1 MIKKF
6 EEFINE
12 KVLYQQPTKSVTKDR
27 ELISYLYDMGADR
40 ETTTN
45 ILKEAQKVNFSYTA
59 EEAERIFNRLPNCDT
74 LEKKVNTVL
83 YSFFTSEND
92 EDGAFTDEWCKKNH
106 CPIVRGLNGKLLTGE
121 VYYSDRV
128 DGYSDN
134 EDDLSEAIYD
144 IIYEDPGEYID
155 FEYDGIICPDDYCD
169 WVDNH
174 WDRFDDIE
182 KINLDEI
189 FGWVEK

>member
-1 MIKKF
+1 MYSIGF
-6 EEFINE
+6 E
-12 KVLYQQPTKSVTKDR
+12 R
-27 ELISYLYDMGADR
+27 EI
-40 ETTTN
+40 TTH
-45 ILKEAQKVNFSYTA
+45 ILKQSQKVGFSYTQ
-59 EEAERIFNRLPNCDT
+59 EEAENIFKRLSNWPNNRDHKTLT
-74 LEKKVNTVL
+74 LEDKVAFVISN
-83 YSFFTSEND
+83 FFTD
-92 EDGAFTDEWCKKNH
+92 EYDSDGVFTDEWCKKTH

-121 VYYSDRV
+121 VYYSGRV

-144 IIYEDPGEYID
+144 IINEDPGQYID
-155 FEYDGIICPDDYCD
+155 FEYDGLVHHDDYCD

-182 KINLDEI
+182 KINLDEE

>member
-12 KVLYQQPTKSVTKDR
+12 KALYQQQTKSVTKDR
-27 ELISYLYDMGADR
+27 ELISYLYDMGVDR

-45 ILKEAQKVNFSYTA
+45 ILKEAQKVNFAYTA

-92 EDGAFTDEWCKKNH
+92 EDGAFTDEWCKENH
-106 CPIVRGLNGKLLTGE
+106 CPIVRGLDGKLLTGK
-121 VYYSDRV
+121 VYYSDFLN
-128 DGYSDN
+128 GYAESEEDLYDFGYDDMCDHATL
-134 EDDLSEAIYD
+134 EKGVLDDDL
-144 IIYEDPGEYID
+144 
-155 FEYDGIICPDDYCD
+155 PDY
-169 WVDNH
+169 VDDN
-174 WDRFDDIE
+174 WDVILE
-182 KINLDEI
+182 ITELNLDEE